1 MPTKKQH
8 YIPRMLLKRFTTFR
22 VPMRKSFIY
31 QYDKKNNIER
41 MIDVADACRKN
52 NLYEL
57 RDEFGLIKD
66 EERNSI
72 EKWFSFMES
81 IWNKI
86 LDKIDQHKY
95 LNSREQSVLS
105 TLVVFQLMRTP
116 EIMQFMKQWIYDTF
130 NDMGRSFTNNQS
142 DRYVKLASFGWGEIS
157 PKQKWILDL
166 MFNKLLVGKYIVI
179 YHSDATFILNGN
191 RPVFTTGSI
200 ESVDINY
207 CKCYLPVSKHYCL
220 GLVEGNNNELYIEAP
235 NWFVEL
241 INSHNFLN
249 AGRFI
254 YSSESLINI
263 KDKYYV
269 DFANQI

>member
-8 YIPRMLLKRFTTFR
+8 YIPRMLLKRFTTFQ
-22 VPMRKSFIY
+22 VPMRKSLIY
-31 QYDKKNNIER
+31 QYDKEKNIER
-41 MIDVADACRKN
+41 MIDVYDACREN

-57 RDEFGLIKD
+57 RTEFGLIMD
-66 EERNSI
+66 EERNLI
-72 EKWFSFMES
+72 ENWFSVMES

-86 LDKIDQHKY
+86 LCKVDQHQK
-95 LNSREQSVLS
+95 LNPIEQSVLS

-116 EIMQFMKQWIYDTF
+116 EIIQFMRQWIYNTF
-130 NDMGRSFTNNQS
+130 NDMGYSFTNKQA

-166 MFNKLLVGKYIVI
+166 MFNKLLVGKHIVI

-191 RPVFTTGSI
+191 RPVFATGSI
-200 ESVDINY
+200 ESVNVNY

-220 GLVEGNNNELYIEAP
+220 GLVESNNNRLYIEAP
-235 NWFVEL
+235 NWFVEC
-241 INSHNFLN
+241 INGHNFLN
-249 AGRFI
+249 DGRFI

-263 KDKYYV
+263 KNKYYV
-269 DFANQI
+269 DFAN